1 MEPKKKKSAGTLARI
16 IGSSVMVKTE
26 GGDVLVPTGPS
37 ENKIANMILASQMRH
52 MIQAALKT
60 YSDKQATLTPKEIKD
75 MADAAKAVA
84 SFSAEVYA
92 TADGLVEKDNDPK
105 VVSEEKPEEVSFEN
119 LTQK

>member
-60 YSDKQATLTPKEIKD
+60 YSEKQATLTPKEIKD

-92 TADGLVEKDNDPK
+92 TSDGLVEKDNDPR